1 MKSLKQLPTI
11 ANVAANNTV
20 SIMLPVGNTYETIH
34 VYYEGVTAKQL
45 KNIKLEANSRLI
57 SEWPDGERLMSMDAH
72 YNRATATGVLIFN
85 FNRPELHKLGDTR
98 FFGFDTNRSQGITT
112 ANISI
117 DIAADAAAPKLTAYA
132 QTVQSV
138 AGVPNFLTK
147 VRRMFK
153 NVSAA
158 GTFEIDN
165 ITPVVGA
172 SIAAIHLYMPDDG
185 DADALCQITK
195 AELLVDNTN
204 WHDIDSVGASN
215 FQMLNGRD
223 PQIAD
228 STVID
233 LILDGDI
240 LHALPLSYKGQD
252 GRDIAI
258 QDLRLRCE
266 AASAGQIEI
275 MIEYIDLWGAGR
287 F

>member
-11 ANVAANNTV
+11 ANVAPDNTV
-20 SIMLPVGNTYETIH
+20 SIMLPVGNTYEAIH
-34 VYYEGVTAKQL
+34 VYFEGVTAKQL
-45 KNIKLEANSRLI
+45 ENIKLEANNRLI

-72 YNRATATGVLIFN
+72 YSRATATGILIFN
-85 FNRPELHKLGDTR
+85 FNRPELHKLGDVR
-98 FFGFDTNRSQGITT
+98 FFGFDTNRSQGIST

-117 DIAADAAAPKLTAYA
+117 HIAADAVAPKLTAYA

-138 AGVPNFLTK
+138 MGVPNFLTK
-147 VRRMFK
+147 VRRMFV

-165 ITPVVGA
+165 IPKPVGA

-195 AELLVDNTN
+195 AELLVDTTN
-204 WHDIDSVGASN
+204 WHDLDAVKAAN
-215 FQMLNGRD
+215 FQMLNERD

-228 STVID
+228 SAVID
-233 LILDGDI
+233 LILDGDVK
-240 LHALPLSYKGQD
+240 HALPLSYKDQS
-252 GRDIAI
+252 GRDIPI
-258 QDLRLRCE
+258 QDMRLRCE
-266 AASAGQIEI
+266 AASAGQVEI
-275 MIEYIDLWGAGR
+275 MIEYIDVWGAGR

>member
-11 ANVAANNTV
+11 ANVAASNTV
-20 SIMLPVGNTYETIH
+20 SIMLPVGNTYESIH
-34 VYYEGVTAKQL
+34 VYYEGVTAAQL

-57 SEWPDGERLMSMDAH
+57 SEWPSGTRLMSMDAH
-72 YNRATATGVLIFN
+72 YDRAIATGVLIFN
-85 FNRPELHKLGDTR
+85 FNRPELHALGDTR
-98 FFGFDTNRSQGITT
+98 FFGFDTNRSQGIST

-117 DIAADAAAPKLTAYA
+117 EIASDAAAPKLTAYA

-138 AGVPNFLTK
+138 QGVPNFLTK
-147 VRRMFK
+147 IRRMFV

-165 ITPVVGA
+165 IPKPVGA
-172 SIAAIHLYMPDDG
+172 SIAAIHLYMPDD
-185 DADALCQITK
+185 ADSDSLCQITK

-204 WHDIDSVGASN
+204 WHDVSADKAAN
-215 FQMLNGRD
+215 FQMLNGRN
-223 PQIAD
+223 PQVAE

-240 LHALPLSYKGQD
+240 KHALPLSYQAGERQMP
-252 GRDIAI
+252 I
-258 QDLRLRCE
+258 QDMRLRCE
-266 AASAGQIEI
+266 AASSGQVEI
-275 MIEYIDLWGAGR
+275 MIEYIDTWGAGR